1 MKLQIK
7 LHTPEES
14 KEVVERLLTSN
25 IETKLGSYLNKL
37 DWEDVEWILDLK
49 VDKNSRSLFDWV
61 LQINIDGKSFRYERE
76 DFKKLD
82 DLVNHLFDHFKEEL
96 SAK

>member
-1 MKLQIK
+1 MKLHVRAIK

-49 VDKNSRSLFDWV
+49 VDKI
-61 LQINIDGKSFRYERE
+61 Q
-76 DFKKLD
+76 
-82 DLVNHLFDHFKEEL
+82 
-96 SAK
+96 